1 MKTISYE
8 IDGLDCANCAKSLES
23 YLNKCQKEGIDS
35 VNLNFLTKTLKVNYQ
50 NKELSIDELLK
61 IIKKGT
67 DDPIK
72 LTYKKDNTDYHV
84 KVFDKEVIT
93 LIIRIL
99 ISTLLLIIGFTVF
112 NLLSKETFDVFWWC
126 MLSFYIIS
134 YLIISYDY
142 LFKFIK
148 SFTHP
153 KTMINEITL
162 MTIASIGAF
171 AIQEFP
177 ESVLVMVLAQ
187 VGEVFEHISVNKSR
201 NIIVNTIDMRPKVV
215 SKINNGKIEV
225 VGVETLNINDEI
237 VLKVGEVL
245 PVDGV
250 VVSGNALIDTSS
262 VTGEFEPVLVTK
274 NNNVMSGTTIVD
286 GTINISV
293 KKEFKDSTTAQI
305 LKMVIDS
312 GEHKSRAENFISKFA
327 KIYTPIVFA
336 LALIIGV
343 FVPLIV
349 SLVNG
354 NWSWDN
360 TWYHYIYIGLT
371 FLVISCPCAI
381 VISVPL
387 AYFIGVALASK
398 RGIMIKGSNYLDR
411 LNDVKEL
418 VTDKTGTLT
427 TGKFS
432 IQEKKFDIDEKTFDE
447 YVSVLESHSTHPI
460 AKAIV
465 SGLNYKDNYE
475 TLDNYHDLSGYGVS
489 GIYKGHEL
497 LFGNYKLLAKHSINF
512 AKIEDYR
519 NILYLVVDKICVGY
533 IIVDDTIKENSKAL
547 INYLNIHKIKTLMLT
562 GGNNKSADA
571 ISKKLG
577 INNYY
582 SNLLPEDK
590 INHLKEELK
599 QSSSHYAVAYV
610 GDGINDAPSII
621 LSDVG
626 IAMGG
631 LGSDASV
638 TNADVVLMNDDPLKI
653 AEAISIA
660 KATRTQ
666 AIFNIVFALVVK
678 ITIMIL
684 SLLSLVP
691 MWVAVIAD
699 TGLSLFL
706 ILCSILLLK
715 KKIKVK

>member
-1 MKTISYE
+1 MKTISYK

-35 VNLNFLTKTLKVNYQ
+35 VNLNFLTKTLKVNYP

-67 DDPIK
+67 DDPVN

-99 ISTLLLIIGFTVF
+99 ISALLLIIGFAVF
-112 NLLSKETFDVFWWC
+112 NLLSRETFDVFWWC

-134 YLIISYDY
+134 YLIVSYDY

-177 ESVLVMVLAQ
+177 EAVLVMILAQ

-201 NIIVNTIDMRPKVV
+201 NIIVTTIDMRPKVV

-262 VTGEFEPVLVTK
+262 VTGEFEPVPVTK

-327 KIYTPIVFA
+327 KIYTPIVFV

-489 GIYKGHEL
+489 GLYKGHEL

-519 NILYLVVDKICVGY
+519 NILYLVVDKSCVGY

-547 INYLNIHKIKTLMLT
+547 INYLNVHSIKTLMLT